1 MFLHTFGNKIQ
12 QFYGG
17 KGSFFFEAL
26 YQPVNQQALAPFFR
40 LWLHGK
46 GFSGCRFGFR
56 SSGGGNGH
64 DQCLFL
70 GLHLGADLGAQ
81 GDLLRLL
88 LFPGELFF

>member
-46 GFSGCRFGFR
+46 G
-56 SSGGGNGH
+56 
-64 DQCLFL
+64 LFWMPVRVPVIWRRQW
-70 GLHLGADLGAQ
+70 A
-81 GDLLRLL
+81 
-88 LFPGELFF
+88 